1 MRSNTDMM
9 NDALSDEISAEGLP
23 PSVRVYN
30 YEGMDDFSQIMDCHI
45 TRLYASLGTFSLQRG
60 DFKWAGCN
68 DDDGDGD
75 YGAIP
80 HLDPHEE
87 DAGDRPCQHSQPLNN
102 RTCQQSSDGSQHNR
116 ESLQYEPGSQY
127 IIFIVDPRSF
137 ETDFLCRET
146 IRHTRLS
153 YNPFTHILI
162 AKMPVPAHESA
173 SREFDFIMQSSM
185 EDAGLRK
192 RLGSWGGATMTA
204 PDGTTKEAD
213 GAWGPF
219 RPPPG
224 SPKTPSVVLEVGYSD
239 SPAKTRRSSHWWLDP
254 ARYEANV
261 AIGMNLNV
269 KKPEIIIDTWE
280 WDPTTCRPKTTNH
293 MVIKRSS
300 RNINFEP
307 NVHDPTIMIPFHQ
320 IFRRPRQSNEDKDIV
335 IRTQDLIEF
344 AYRVWEIQF
353 DEMD

>member
-1 MRSNTDMM
+1 
-9 NDALSDEISAEGLP
+9 
-23 PSVRVYN
+23 
-30 YEGMDDFSQIMDCHI
+30 
-45 TRLYASLGTFSLQRG
+45 
-60 DFKWAGCN
+60 
-68 DDDGDGD
+68 
-75 YGAIP
+75 
-80 HLDPHEE
+80 
-87 DAGDRPCQHSQPLNN
+87 
-102 RTCQQSSDGSQHNR
+102 
-116 ESLQYEPGSQY
+116 
-127 IIFIVDPRSF
+127 
-137 ETDFLCRET
+137 
-146 IRHTRLS
+146 
-153 YNPFTHILI
+153 
-162 AKMPVPAHESA
+162 
-173 SREFDFIMQSSM
+173 M